1 MAERIEGGS
10 SNSPVSS
17 SVSVE
22 ANETPFFG
30 DYKVGDDGD
39 DYNNLFYPVP
49 ENIYI
54 DGAEWMNLY
63 I

>member
-1 MAERIEGGS
+1 MAERVEGGS

-22 ANETPFFG
+22 ASGTPFFG

-39 DYNNLFYPVP
+39 DYSNLFYPVP